1 MHAHEKRETSQ
12 TCSGQKHEKVV
23 SKEQACSF
31 LCFPQDQVV
40 LGMLRLF
47 NSIWAR
53 EGVMHTLPGGGQVAV
68 HAPLYRCMTCSISS
82 GFVEMLP
89 RSTPVEDIPVAKTR
103 ADNGWRCSNDLIPT
117 AVAGFI
123 STWVLDLRDRHQGN
137 MVLTE
142 TGSGPAPVSFA
153 NIDFGWVEE
162 GPPLDTGAFLTT
174 PVSCFGAMF
183 YRKESTAGIH
193 QDQLGTKRKPSFVV
207 AHKTGRFPIPK
218 GLRYLLES
226 SKLKAEFFDLSWD
239 ALRVLHEHRVEIRER
254 WCSMLTDRGLNDRVL
269 YSEVPERVRGR
280 LNLPR
285 EALDKELGGTRKGKM
300 ATGLKNAT
308 HNLHAKMK

>member
-1 MHAHEKRETSQ
+1 MHTLEKCEISQ
-12 TCSGQKHEKVV
+12 TYSGQKHEKVV

-162 GPPLDTGAFLTT
+162 GPPLDTGALATT

-193 QDQLGTKRKPSFVV
+193 QDQLGTKI
-207 AHKTGRFPIPK
+207 G
-218 GLRYLLES
+218 GNLLLLLRT
-226 SKLKAEFFDLSWD
+226 KQGAFGFLKACVISSNHRNSRLSFSTCPGTPC
-239 ALRVLHEHRVEIRER
+239 VYFT
-254 WCSMLTDRGLNDRVL
+254 STGSK
-269 YSEVPERVRGR
+269 SESVGARC
-280 LNLPR
+280 
-285 EALDKELGGTRKGKM
+285 
-300 ATGLKNAT
+300 
-308 HNLHAKMK
+308 